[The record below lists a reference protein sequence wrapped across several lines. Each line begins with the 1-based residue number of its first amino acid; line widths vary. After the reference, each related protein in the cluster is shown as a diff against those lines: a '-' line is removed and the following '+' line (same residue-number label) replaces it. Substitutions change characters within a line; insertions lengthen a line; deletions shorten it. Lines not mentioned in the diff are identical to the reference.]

1 MINIYVGNLA
11 YQVNSDDLREAFE
24 QFGKV
29 ETASVVMDKATGRSK
44 GFGFV
49 EMSDR
54 AEGEEA
60 IKQMNDQPIKGRP
73 VRVNEA
79 RPRTDS
85 PSGFAPRRERRD

>member
-79 RPRTDS
+79 RPRTDN